1 MLKVIL
7 INQPCYTKNFRFKER
22 EKQTEAEIFNKK

>member
-7 INQPCYTKNFRFKER
+7 INQHQGLLSFCKM
-22 EKQTEAEIFNKK
+22 